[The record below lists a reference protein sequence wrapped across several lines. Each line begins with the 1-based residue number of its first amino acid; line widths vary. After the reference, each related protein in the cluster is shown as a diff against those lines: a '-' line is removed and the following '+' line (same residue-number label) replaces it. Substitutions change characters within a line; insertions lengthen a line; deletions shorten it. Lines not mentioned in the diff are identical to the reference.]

1 MEGRLR
7 TDREIS
13 SRDLTGEVE
22 YCRALIAAV
31 EGLLG
36 EAAEFPRV
44 KRVLNRFREL
54 VDDITDHY
62 SYSPVDP
69 DARVG
74 HKSADTEFFGYK
86 TQIVMDAET
95 DMVVGVRVTSGE
107 VGDALPGREALAEV
121 LANGDFKVD
130 EVLGDA
136 AYSGQP
142 ILELAREHSFEL
154 FAPPHPNLGSGIDGR
169 DGFTFNKDADMF
181 ICPNGHLAV
190 RKRSV
195 TYKNDNGR
203 KATFYTFDRAKCSVC
218 PQREKCLKGA
228 KTKTFSVTQLTPEQ
242 RRLLEHSQ
250 TQDFRDR
257 RRERYKIEAK
267 NAHVKRGLGYGRAMF
282 YGLDMMT
289 VQCAVTMFVSNL
301 KKIYTK
307 IP

>member
-1 MEGRLR
+1 
-7 TDREIS
+7 
-13 SRDLTGEVE
+13 
-22 YCRALIAAV
+22 
-31 EGLLG
+31 
-36 EAAEFPRV
+36 
-44 KRVLNRFREL
+44 
-54 VDDITDHY
+54 
-62 SYSPVDP
+62 
-69 DARVG
+69 
-74 HKSADTEFFGYK
+74 
-86 TQIVMDAET
+86 
-95 DMVVGVRVTSGE
+95 
-107 VGDALPGREALAEV
+107 
-121 LANGDFKVD
+121 
-130 EVLGDA
+130 
-136 AYSGQP
+136 
-142 ILELAREHSFEL
+142 
-154 FAPPHPNLGSGIDGR
+154 
-169 DGFTFNKDADMF
+169 MF